1 MNAALSLQ
9 TTPLLDHDFGL
20 PSIVEISSPVGF
32 KKPLSLN
39 TKLGAANQRRPNGLK
54 IFP

>member
-20 PSIVEISSPVGF
+20 PSIVEISSPVGC
-32 KKPLSLN
+32 KKPLTLS